1 MLREKRSEGKVYIQH
16 DQVYTTVG
24 HRAANAWPGHF
35 DMEMSG
41 SDVVLQRHTYRQI
54 RMLGD
59 ERLWRPVWMKFTE
72 WTGCMHAGPQVG

>member
-1 MLREKRSEGKVYIQH
+1 MRKEAREGKVYIQH
-16 DQVYTTVG
+16 DQVYNPVG
-24 HRAANAWPGHF
+24 RRAADAWPGHF

-41 SDVVLQRHTYRQI
+41 SDVVLQRRTYRQI

-72 WTGCMHAGPQVG
+72 WAGCMHAGPQVG